1 MEQVLEVMEEPNRT
15 AHVALVGSGDK
26 LRYIIATENMK
37 PGDLITT
44 TSELTRIAG
53 IRKNHFECF
62 CCSSNLET
70 PTVEFVFG
78 DFSAN

>member
-37 PGDLITT
+37 PGDIITT
-44 TSELTRIAG
+44 SSELTRIAG
-53 IRKNHFECF
+53 RQIREFKTVVAGSNH
-62 CCSSNLET
+62 
-70 PTVEFVFG
+70 
-78 DFSAN
+78 